1 MAYDK
6 NSFLSG
12 VAVGKQLKGWGRAQP
27 DEPKPRNA
35 VTFEPAPEYT
45 VAATVSGGLPGAI
58 AITATLEVQ

>member
-27 DEPKPRNA
+27 DEPKPRMLAEFLVVPSVAITA
-35 VTFEPAPEYT
+35 VESGVFPET
-45 VAATVSGGLPGAI
+45 P
-58 AITATLEVQ
+58 TATLEVE